1 MEVVCLKNIK
11 KYIWVCTIFT
21 FLLTCTIVALDKT
34 DSPQGIRVVFLS
46 NKKIYLEWE
55 KEKDVDYY
63 NIYKCN
69 KKDGSYEIIYKSYN
83 NLYTIENVVPGSK
96 VFYKI
101 TSVKDNA
108 ESKFSVVIPVEIPK
122 IDPPKSIYISAVSS
136 SAIYLRWDK
145 IYEADYYLIYRSN
158 SAKGQY
164 IKIGKTDVNTYIDTG
179 LRPLTPYFY
188 KIKLVKNEIESSFS
202 EVVYSTT
209 N

>member
-1 MEVVCLKNIK
+1 MKNIK
-11 KYIWVCTIFT
+11 KYIWICTIFI
-21 FLLTCTIVALDKT
+21 FLLSCTILALDKT

-46 NKKIYLEWE
+46 NKTIYLEWE
-55 KEKDVDYY
+55 KVDDVDYY
-63 NIYKCN
+63 NIYECS
-69 KKDGSYEIIYKSYN
+69 KKDGSYEIIHKSYYN
-83 NLYTIENVVPGSK
+83 SYAIENLAPGSK

-108 ESKFSVVIPVEIPK
+108 ESKFSDIVSVEIPN

-136 SAIYLRWDK
+136 STIYLRWDK
-145 IYEADYYLIYRSN
+145 IYKADYYLIYRSN
-158 SAKGQY
+158 SAKGEY
-164 IKIGKTDVNTYIDTG
+164 TEIGKTDVNTYIDTG

-188 KIKLVKNEIESSFS
+188 KIKLVKNGVKSSFS